1 MKRAASLTVALA
13 AVLLAASAATDHHRP
28 IPPECAVPHAVC
40 ILVAQCRDGGW
51 CRRYDGSSQ
60 DSLTSTTVDNQY
72 TIVNNTTTPATTDSN
87 VAYAAGDLLYACG
100 GTATLSVM
108 AASGSDD
115 LECSSTSILYRVPGE
130 IGPIRLDKECDWDE
144 RETFTFSGS
153 GSGVTAQRSCS
164 AIDPT

>member
-1 MKRAASLTVALA
+1 MRLAASLTVALA
-13 AVLLAASAATDHHRP
+13 AVLIAESTSSDP
-28 IPPECAVPHAVC
+28 GQIPPECAVQYRVC
-40 ILVAQCRDGGW
+40 ILLAQCRDGGW

-108 AASGSDD
+108 AANGSDD

-164 AIDPT
+164 AMDPT

>member
-13 AVLLAASAATDHHRP
+13 AVLLATNAATDRDRP
-28 IPPECAVPHAVC
+28 IPRECLLPHAEC
-40 ILVAQCRDGGW
+40 IQIPGCLPF

-87 VAYAAGDLLYACG
+87 VDYAAGDLLYACG

-108 AASGSDD
+108 AANASDD

>member
-1 MKRAASLTVALA
+1 MRLAASLTVALA
-13 AVLLAASAATDHHRP
+13 AVLIAESTSSDP
-28 IPPECAVPHAVC
+28 GQIPPECAVQYRVC
-40 ILVAQCRDGGW
+40 ILLAQCRDGGW

-108 AASGSDD
+108 AANGSDD

-130 IGPIRLDKECDWDE
+130 LGPLRLDKECDWDE

-164 AIDPT
+164 AMDPT

>member
-1 MKRAASLTVALA
+1 MRLAASFTIALA
-13 AVLLAASAATDHHRP
+13 AVLSAPNTSSDPWRP
-28 IPPECAVPHAVC
+28 IPPECAVEYRVC
-40 ILVAQCRDGGW
+40 VLLPQCQLGGW

-72 TIVNNTTTPATTDSN
+72 TIVNNTTTPAVTYADVS
-87 VAYAAGDLLYACG
+87 YAAGDLLYACG

-108 AASGSDD
+108 AANGSED
-115 LECSSTSILYRVPGE
+115 LECSSTSILYHVPGE
-130 IGPIRLDKECDWDE
+130 LGPLRLDKECDWSE

-164 AIDPT
+164 AMDPT

>member
-1 MKRAASLTVALA
+1 MRLAASLTVALA
-13 AVLLAASAATDHHRP
+13 AVLIAQSTSSDP
-28 IPPECAVPHAVC
+28 GQIPPECAVQYRVC
-40 ILVAQCRDGGW
+40 ILLAQCRDGGW
-51 CRRYDGSSQ
+51 CRRYGGSSQ

-108 AASGSDD
+108 AANGSDD

-164 AIDPT
+164 AMDPT

>member
-1 MKRAASLTVALA
+1 MRFAASLTIALA
-13 AVLLAASAATDHHRP
+13 AVLVAPNTSSDPWRP
-28 IPPECAVPHAVC
+28 IPRECAVPHHVC
-40 ILVAQCRDGGW
+40 VLLPQCHLGGW
-51 CRRYDGSSQ
+51 CRTYDGSSQ

-72 TIVNNTTTPATTDSN
+72 TIVNNTTTPATTDNN
-87 VAYAAGDLLYACG
+87 VSHDAGDLLYACG

-108 AASGSDD
+108 AANGSDD